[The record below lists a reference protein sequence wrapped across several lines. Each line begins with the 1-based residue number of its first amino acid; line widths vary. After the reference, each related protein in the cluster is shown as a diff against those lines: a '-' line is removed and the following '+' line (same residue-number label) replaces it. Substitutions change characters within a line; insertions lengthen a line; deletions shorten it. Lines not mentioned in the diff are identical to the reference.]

1 MENETFAN
9 DALVNIN
16 GEQVPTLELLL
27 MLTLISLLPSLLIM
41 CTSFLRTI
49 IMLSFLRNAM
59 GIQQSPPNMVLVG
72 IALFLTLYIMT
83 PVIDEINETAYQP
96 YVREEITQRE
106 AWTLAQTPLKEFMLR
121 NTEEE
126 TLNLFMD
133 MANEEAVENAV
144 DLPLTVVIPSFM
156 TTELKR
162 AFTAGFLL
170 YIPFLLIDIIVS
182 STLMSMGMMM
192 LPPAMISLPF
202 KLLLF
207 VTVDGWQLLFSS
219 GMSDLMYE
227 FFLMVIQ
234 LAGPP
239 LLLSMLIGILIAIIQ
254 AATQIHEQ
262 TLTFVPK
269 LLVIGLVLVFTGSS
283 MLATLQ
289 DFTIRL
295 FRLIQVG

>member
-16 GEQVPTLELLL
+16 GEQIPTLELLL

-219 GMSDLMYE
+219 I
-227 FFLMVIQ
+227 V
-234 LAGPP
+234 
-239 LLLSMLIGILIAIIQ
+239 
-254 AATQIHEQ
+254 
-262 TLTFVPK
+262 
-269 LLVIGLVLVFTGSS
+269 TG
-283 MLATLQ
+283 
-289 DFTIRL
+289 FK
-295 FRLIQVG
+295 

>member
-16 GEQVPTLELLL
+16 GEQIPTLELLL

-219 GMSDLMYE
+219 I
-227 FFLMVIQ
+227 V
-234 LAGPP
+234 
-239 LLLSMLIGILIAIIQ
+239 
-254 AATQIHEQ
+254 
-262 TLTFVPK
+262 
-269 LLVIGLVLVFTGSS
+269 TG
-283 MLATLQ
+283 
-289 DFTIRL
+289 FN
-295 FRLIQVG
+295 